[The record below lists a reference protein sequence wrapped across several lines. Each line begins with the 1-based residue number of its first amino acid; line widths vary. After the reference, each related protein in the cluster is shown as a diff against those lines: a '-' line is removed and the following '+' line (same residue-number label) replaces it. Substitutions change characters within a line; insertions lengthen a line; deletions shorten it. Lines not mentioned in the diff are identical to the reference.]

1 MLGLGVSPPAEPDRT
16 GQNRTEPELLLE
28 LGFRWAWAGLSLS
41 LGWAWGGLGL
51 SLGCVWAGLGL
62 GLGWANVSGVK
73 LRGGLNLEGAEGV
86 ERDVR
91 EAEGVEGDVREA
103 EGVEGDVRE
112 AEGVILCQNGSPK
125 TLKSIAPP
133 PLSLTP
139 PLSLSP
145 L

>member
-1 MLGLGVSPPAEPDRT
+1 M
-16 GQNRTEPELLLE
+16 
-28 LGFRWAWAGLSLS
+28 AGLWLS
-41 LGWAWGGLGL
+41 LGWAWGKLGL
-51 SLGCVWAGLGL
+51 SLGCVLAGLGL

-103 EGVEGDVRE
+103 EGV
-112 AEGVILCQNGSPK
+112 ILCQNGSPK